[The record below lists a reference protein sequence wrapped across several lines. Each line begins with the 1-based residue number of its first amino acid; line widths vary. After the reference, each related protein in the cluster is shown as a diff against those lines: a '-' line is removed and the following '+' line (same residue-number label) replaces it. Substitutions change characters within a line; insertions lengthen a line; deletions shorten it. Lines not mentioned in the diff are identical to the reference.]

1 MKITTPMTDEMGEHI
16 RLARQAAGL
25 TQARLAFEAQTSA
38 SQVSLIES
46 ATPQS
51 IPALER
57 VCAFLGIGLEVGK

>member
-16 RLARQAAGL
+16 RLARQSAGL

-46 ATPQS
+46 GTPQS

-57 VCAFLGIGLEVGK
+57 VCSFLGIGLEVGK